1 MADLEDRT
9 IASLPQRCESCGATL
24 TEAEKRIALEQETT
38 PVLCTGCA
46 AEAEPAT
53 SDPELDA

>member
-1 MADLEDRT
+1 MADLEERT

-24 TEAEKRIALEQETT
+24 TEAEKRIALEQEPT
-38 PVLCTGCA
+38 PVLCTVCA